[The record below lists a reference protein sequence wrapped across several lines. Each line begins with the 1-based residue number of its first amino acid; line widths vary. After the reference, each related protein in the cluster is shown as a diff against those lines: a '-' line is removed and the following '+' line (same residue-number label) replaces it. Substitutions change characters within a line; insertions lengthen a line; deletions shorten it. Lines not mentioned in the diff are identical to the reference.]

1 MKCSRWKYISEFTGV
16 RMALRRIQACIIWY
30 ALFSRSPI
38 VQCELHRPTRA
49 TRREMRKTRRRMRC
63 ERSACAER
71 VLALRLLFNT
81 LRITC
86 GCRGEQR
93 SEWWAKKRPKER
105 EISMRLPFC
114 WMINR
119 STSPFRYEAML
130 GINRRRNSSASIGVC
145 AECWAERPRERRRN
159 QCLWKISVVRAQRE
173 KYAGCLFV
181 YFCRF
186 FSSFSFSF
194 YISSTG
200 KS

>member
-1 MKCSRWKYISEFTGV
+1 
-16 RMALRRIQACIIWY
+16 MALRRIQACIILY

-38 VQCELHRPTRA
+38 VQCELHRPIRLRITRA

-63 ERSACAER
+63 ERSAER

-93 SEWWAKKRPKER
+93 SECWAKEEAKEERYLWDYRFAEWSGDRRHRSATRRCSESIVGEIAARRPECAVNAERRDRCEQRER
-105 EISMRLPFC
+105 ETEESMFVEDKC
-114 WMINR
+114 C
-119 STSPFRYEAML
+119 T
-130 GINRRRNSSASIGVC
+130 
-145 AECWAERPRERRRN
+145 RERN
-159 QCLWKISVVRAQRE
+159 MPVV
-173 KYAGCLFV
+173 CLFTFV
-181 YFCRF
+181 GF